1 MAAQQPFYPREP
13 DDYDRLYSR
22 MTLYLDARLDA
33 ITNQARVDKRELLG
47 ESQKVHHRISD
58 VETHQKSMMETLI
71 AFAADISKAV
81 STMQESLESFKQE
94 TRAEFATMQ
103 QQMTALQQ
111 EMREGFAAQAERHN
125 ELMVRVERLE
135 RQQKPPEG

>member
-1 MAAQQPFYPREP
+1 MMATQQSFYPREP

-33 ITNQARVDKRELLG
+33 ITNQARVDKREVLG
-47 ESQKVHHRISD
+47 EVQKLHQRLSD
-58 VETHQKSMMETLI
+58 VEVHQKSMMETLI

-81 STMQESLESFKQE
+81 STLQQTADSL
-94 TRAEFATMQ
+94 Q
-103 QQMTALQQ
+103 QQMAALQQ

-135 RQQKPPEG
+135 RQQKPPEA